1 MIDIVIDTGYQQ
13 HLYPEQPKANK
24 EQTTSITEKI
34 GDNIFEYIF
43 SNTRIL
49 TIVDR
54 SKIKQLKNS
63 IQFAFSFRAIKYLK
77 KIYLL
82 WSIVSHSCNNLF
94 YLL

>member
-63 IQFAFSFRAIKYLK
+63 IQTVCFYFPCH
-77 KIYLL
+77 KISEKNIFVMEYRLP
-82 WSIVSHSCNNLF
+82 F
-94 YLL
+94 M

>member
-34 GDNIFEYIF
+34 GGNIFEYIF
-43 SNTRIL
+43 SNTRILPAVIL

-63 IQFAFSFRAIKYLK
+63 IQTVCFYFPCH
-77 KIYLL
+77 KISEKNIFVMEYRLP
-82 WSIVSHSCNNLF
+82 F
-94 YLL
+94 M

>member
-1 MIDIVIDTGYQQ
+1 MIDIVTDTGYQQ

-63 IQFAFSFRAIKYLK
+63 IQTVCF
-77 KIYLL
+77 
-82 WSIVSHSCNNLF
+82 
-94 YLL
+94 